1 MSRSSHPSRR
11 ALLAAA
17 PLAAATA
24 PALAAEVLPAGAL
37 KGWSVLITG
46 ASSGFGRLT
55 ALHLASLG
63 AHVIASMRNL
73 QGGRRPEAVSL
84 KAEAADLPGRLDL
97 VEIDVVR
104 PDQVISGVAAA
115 ERLAGGGLD
124 VLVSNAGIGLSGP
137 LELHDEAAM
146 EAEFQ
151 TNLLGGLRMARAVL
165 PGMRARKAGLILP
178 VSSQLG
184 RIVMPNMG
192 GYCSGK
198 WGLEAAFEAMAYELA
213 PLGVEVTIVQPG
225 GYPTRIWETGAKAV
239 EAMIA
244 RNEPERVQA
253 YAQYIAIT
261 RASMTAPRRSDPM
274 DVAHAIA
281 ALIALPAGDRPL
293 RRPVHPDTSV
303 TTAVNKALSDVQD
316 RVLSRGPYAAWRAAV
331 SG

>member
-1 MSRSSHPSRR
+1 MSRSIRPSRR

-17 PLAAATA
+17 PLAAAAA
-24 PALAAEVLPAGAL
+24 PALAVEAVPAGAL
-37 KGWSVLITG
+37 KGRTVLITG
-46 ASSGFGRLT
+46 SSSGFGRLT
-55 ALHLASLG
+55 ALHLAGLG

-84 KAEAADLPGRLDL
+84 KSEAGGLPGRLDL
-97 VEIDVVR
+97 VEIDVTR
-104 PDQVISGVAAA
+104 PEQVASGVAEA

-165 PGMRARKAGLILP
+165 PGMRARRAGLILP

-184 RIVMPNMG
+184 RIVLPNMG

-225 GYPTRIWETGAKAV
+225 GYPTRIWETGSRAV
-239 EAMIA
+239 EAIIA

-253 YAQYIAIT
+253 YAQHIAMT
-261 RASMTAPRRSDPM
+261 RASMSAPRRSDPM
-274 DVAHAIA
+274 DVARAIA

-293 RRPVHPDTSV
+293 RRPVAPDTTV
-303 TTAVNKALSDVQD
+303 TTAVNQAMSDIQD
-316 RVLSRGPYAAWRAAV
+316 KVLSRGPYAAWRAAV
-331 SG
+331 KG

>member
-17 PLAAATA
+17 PLAAAAA

-37 KGWSVLITG
+37 KGRSVLITG

-151 TNLLGGLRMARAVL
+151 TNLLGGL
-165 PGMRARKAGLILP
+165 
-178 VSSQLG
+178 
-184 RIVMPNMG
+184 
-192 GYCSGK
+192 
-198 WGLEAAFEAMAYELA
+198 
-213 PLGVEVTIVQPG
+213 
-225 GYPTRIWETGAKAV
+225 
-239 EAMIA
+239 
-244 RNEPERVQA
+244 
-253 YAQYIAIT
+253 
-261 RASMTAPRRSDPM
+261 
-274 DVAHAIA
+274 
-281 ALIALPAGDRPL
+281 
-293 RRPVHPDTSV
+293 
-303 TTAVNKALSDVQD
+303 
-316 RVLSRGPYAAWRAAV
+316 
-331 SG
+331 